1 MYSSTRYWLHFRLL
15 GIRMAD
21 PPVDR
26 VKRSSVELWIGG
38 TAVVVLGVLCL
49 LVLRP
54 FVSAALWAVIL
65 CFTTWPLFLRLEALL
80 GGRRTLSALIATVL
94 LTAII
99 VVPVVILGATLTD
112 NVSSLIKAG
121 QKLILEGPP
130 SPPDWVASIPL
141 IGSHIADYWNYLN
154 ESSSIRL
161 QELARLLPA
170 AKTIVVWCGRA
181 IAAGIFQISLS
192 LLIAFFFYRDGHAA
206 ANQLRTALH
215 QIAGEAAD
223 RLFELAGA
231 TIRAVVYGVLGTAL
245 LQGVVAALGFAIAGV
260 PGSVSLGFVT
270 FVMSFLPG
278 GPLIVAAPAAFWL
291 YREGSMAWAVFMIAW
306 GLMVGMLDNVVKP
319 LLISR
324 GGSTPM
330 ILVMLGVLGG
340 ALAFGVI
347 GMFLGPTLV
356 ALGYSLFEQWAE
368 SAGGVRQ
375 S

>member
-1 MYSSTRYWLHFRLL
+1 MVD
-15 GIRMAD
+15 A
-21 PPVDR
+21 PVDR
-26 VKRSSVELWIGG
+26 AKRSSIELWIGG
-38 TAVVVLGVLCL
+38 TAVVVLGLLCL
-49 LVLRP
+49 LVLQP
-54 FVSAALWAVIL
+54 FISAALWAMIL
-65 CFTTWPLFLRLEALL
+65 CFTTWPLFLRLEGLL
-80 GGRRTLSALIATVL
+80 GGRRTLSALIATLL

-99 VVPVVILGATLTD
+99 VVPVVILGATLTE
-112 NVSSLIKAG
+112 NVSSLIRAS

-130 SPPDWVASIPL
+130 SPPDWLAGIPL
-141 IGSHIADYWNYLN
+141 VGNHVADYWNYLN

-170 AKTIVVWCGRA
+170 AKTIAIWGGRA
-181 IAAGIFQISLS
+181 LAAGIFQISLS

-206 ANQLRTALH
+206 ANQLHTSFHR
-215 QIAGEAAD
+215 IAGERGD

-245 LQGVVAALGFAIAGV
+245 LQGVVAAVGFVIAGV
-260 PGSVSLGFVT
+260 PGAVSLGFVT
-270 FVMSFLPG
+270 FVVSFLPG

-291 YREGSMAWAVFMIAW
+291 YRQDLTGWAVFIVAW

-319 LLISR
+319 VLISR

-356 ALGYSLFEQWAE
+356 ALGYSLFEQWAVT
-368 SAGGVRQ
+368 AGGVRQ

>member
-1 MYSSTRYWLHFRLL
+1 V
-15 GIRMAD
+15 AD
-21 PPVDR
+21 TPVDR
-26 VKRSSVELWIGG
+26 PKRSPVELWIGG
-38 TAVVVLGVLCL
+38 TAVVVLGLLCL
-49 LVLRP
+49 LILRP
-54 FVSAALWAVIL
+54 FISAALWAVIL

-80 GGRRTLSALIATVL
+80 GGRRALSALIATL
-94 LTAII
+94 LLAAII
-99 VVPVVILGATLTD
+99 VVPVVILGATLAD

-121 QKLILEGPP
+121 QKLILQGPP
-130 SPPDWVASIPL
+130 SPPDWVANIPL
-141 IGSHIADYWNYLN
+141 IGSHVGDYWNYLN
-154 ESSSIRL
+154 ESSSVRL

-170 AKTIVVWCGRA
+170 AKTIILRGGSA
-181 IAAGIFQISLS
+181 IAAGIFQIALS
-192 LLIAFFFYRDGHAA
+192 LMIAFFLYRDGHAA
-206 ANQLRTALH
+206 ANQLHAALH
-215 QIAGEAAD
+215 RLAGERGD
-223 RLFELAGA
+223 RLLDLAGA

-245 LQGVVAALGFAIAGV
+245 LQGVVAAIGFAIAGV

-291 YREGSMAWAVFMIAW
+291 YRQGSMVWATFIMAW
-306 GLMVGMLDNVVKP
+306 GLMVIMLENVVKP

-356 ALGYSLFEQWAE
+356 ALGYSLFEQWAV
-368 SAGGVRQ
+368 SAGDNQ
-375 S
+375 II

>member
-1 MYSSTRYWLHFRLL
+1 
-15 GIRMAD
+15 MAD
-21 PPVDR
+21 TPVYR
-26 VKRSSVELWIGG
+26 ARRSPFDLWIGG
-38 TAVVVLGVLCL
+38 TAIVVLGLLCL

-65 CFTTWPLFLRLEALL
+65 CFTTWPLFLRLEGLL
-80 GGRRTLSALIATVL
+80 AGRRTLSALIATL
-94 LTAII
+94 LLAAVIA
-99 VVPVVILGATLTD
+99 VPVLILGATLTD

-130 SPPDWVASIPL
+130 SPPDWVANIPL
-141 IGSHIADYWNYLN
+141 VGSRIADYWNYLN
-154 ESSSIRL
+154 ESSAVRL

-170 AKTIVVWCGRA
+170 AKTVALWGGSALATGV
-181 IAAGIFQISLS
+181 FQIALS
-192 LLIAFFFYRDGHAA
+192 LLIAFFFYRDGQAA
-206 ANQLRTALH
+206 ANQLHTAFH
-215 QIAGEAAD
+215 RIAGERGD
-223 RLFELAGA
+223 PLLELAGA

-245 LQGVVAALGFAIAGV
+245 LQGVVAAIGFAIAGV
-260 PGSVSLGFVT
+260 PGSVSLGFAT
-270 FVMSFLPG
+270 FVLSFLPG

-291 YREGSMAWAVFMIAW
+291 YREGSTGWAVFILAW

-356 ALGYSLFEQWAE
+356 ALGYSLLEQWAE
-368 SAGGVRQ
+368 SASSVGQR
-375 S
+375 

>member
-1 MYSSTRYWLHFRLL
+1 
-15 GIRMAD
+15 MAD
-21 PPVDR
+21 RPVDR
-26 VKRSSVELWIGG
+26 AKRSSVELWIGG
-38 TAVVVLGVLCL
+38 TAVVVLGLLCL

-54 FVSAALWAVIL
+54 FISAALWAVIL
-65 CFTTWPLFLRLEALL
+65 CFTTWPLFLRLEVLL
-80 GGRRTLSALIATVL
+80 GGRRTLSALVATVL

-112 NVSSLIKAG
+112 NVSSLVKVG

-130 SPPDWVASIPL
+130 SPPDWVASVPF
-141 IGSHIADYWNYLN
+141 IGSHVTDYWNYLN
-154 ESSSIRL
+154 ESSSVRL

-170 AKTIVVWCGRA
+170 AKTIVLWGGSA
-181 IAAGIFQISLS
+181 IAAGIFRIVLS

-206 ANQLRTALH
+206 ANQLHTALH
-215 QIAGEAAD
+215 RLAGERGD
-223 RLFELAGA
+223 RLLELAGA

-245 LQGVVAALGFAIAGV
+245 LQGVVAAIGFAIAGV
-260 PGSVSLGFVT
+260 PGAVSLGFVT
-270 FVMSFLPG
+270 FVLSFLPG
-278 GPLIVAAPAAFWL
+278 GPLIAAAPAAFWL
-291 YREGSMAWAVFMIAW
+291 YRQGSTGWAIFIMAW
-306 GLMVGMLDNVVKP
+306 GLMVIMLENVVKP

-356 ALGYSLFEQWAE
+356 ALGYSLFEQWAAT
-368 SAGGVRQ
+368 AGGNQ
-375 S
+375 II

>member
-1 MYSSTRYWLHFRLL
+1 
-15 GIRMAD
+15 MAD
-21 PPVDR
+21 RFADSG
-26 VKRSSVELWIGG
+26 KRTPIELWVGG
-38 TAVVVLGVLCL
+38 TAVVVLGLVCL

-54 FVSAALWAVIL
+54 FISAALWGVIL
-65 CFTTWPLFLRLEALL
+65 CFTTWPLFLSLETLL
-80 GGRRTLSALIATVL
+80 GGRRALSALIATL
-94 LTAII
+94 LLAAII
-99 VVPVVILGATLTD
+99 VVPVVILGATLAD
-112 NVSSLIKAG
+112 NVSSLIAAG
-121 QKLILEGPP
+121 QKIIRQGPP

-154 ESSSIRL
+154 ESSAVRL

-170 AKTIVVWCGRA
+170 AKTIVLWGGPA
-181 IAAGIFQISLS
+181 LAAGIFQIGLS

-206 ANQLRTALH
+206 ASQLHAALH
-215 QIAGEAAD
+215 RIAGERGD
-223 RLFELAGA
+223 RLLELAGA

-245 LQGVVAALGFAIAGV
+245 LQGVVAAIGFVIAGV
-260 PGSVSLGFVT
+260 PGAVSLGFVT
-270 FVMSFLPG
+270 FVLSFLPG

-291 YREGSMAWAVFMIAW
+291 YRQGSTAWAVFMLAW

-356 ALGYSLFEQWAE
+356 ALGYSLFEQWAA
-368 SAGGVRQ
+368 SASHSRIT
-375 S
+375 